1 MSVEAGMKL
10 DTIIT
15 GDHVL
20 SASGWLEP
28 GYVTTASGK
37 IQHVSAGTPH
47 AQLLSQA
54 REVVDAQGMAVLPGL
69 TNGHTHFSQT
79 FMRGL
84 AGGRPLLS
92 WLKELIWP
100 LQAALTVEDMRLAAL
115 LGLVE
120 NLRCGVTHVVDH
132 HKITS
137 SPAHTQVVLE
147 AIDQIGIRAT
157 LARAW
162 ADRGANGENP
172 DVILKELKEGLR
184 RYSSSSLNTRFA
196 SGPLT
201 PWRCSGQMLQKT
213 HALVREYNSVTHIH
227 VSETREEVKMTM
239 QETGMRPINWLDSLG
254 VLDEHTQ
261 VVHAV
266 WVDEQEMD
274 LLAERQGTVIHCPVS
289 NAVMGSG
296 IAPVPALLK
305 RQVRM
310 RLGTDGPA
318 SNDTQDIFET
328 AKAAICLARGLAC
341 DASILPPEQILSIAT
356 DGANLAP
363 GKAADLILVN
373 LDHPRAAPVHDAP
386 SALMLSTHGCDVD
399 SVMVNGIFLL
409 RKGINLTIDET
420 ELIKEC
426 KLSLQKLRNRAGL

>member
-1 MSVEAGMKL
+1 MSGEAGMKL

-15 GDHVL
+15 GDHIL

-28 GYVTTASGK
+28 GYVTIAGGK
-37 IQHVSAGTPH
+37 IQHVSAGTPD

-147 AIDQIGIRAT
+147 AIEQIGIRAT

-172 DVILKELKEGLR
+172 DVILEDLEEGLR
-184 RYSSSSLNTRFA
+184 RYSNSNLNTRFA

-213 HALVREYNSVTHIH
+213 HALARDYNSVTHIH
-227 VSETREEVKMTM
+227 VSETSEEVEMTL

-254 VLDEHTQ
+254 VLDKYTQ

-274 LLAERQGTVIHCPVS
+274 LLAERQVTVIHCPVS

-296 IAPVPALLK
+296 IAPVSALLK
-305 RQVRM
+305 RHVRL

-328 AKAAICLARGLAC
+328 AKAAICLARGLGC
-341 DASILPPEQILSIAT
+341 DASLLPPEQILTIAT

-363 GKAADLILVN
+363 DNAADLILVN
-373 LDHPRAAPVHDAP
+373 LDHPRAAPVHDAA

-399 SVMVNGIFLL
+399 SVMVNGQFLL
-409 RKGINLTIDET
+409 RKGINLTIDEA